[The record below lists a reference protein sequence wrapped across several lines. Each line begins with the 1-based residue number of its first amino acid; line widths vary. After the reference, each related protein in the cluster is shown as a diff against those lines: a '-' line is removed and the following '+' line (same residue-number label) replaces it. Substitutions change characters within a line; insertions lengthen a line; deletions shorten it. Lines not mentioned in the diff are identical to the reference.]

1 MLTTLIR
8 QLGALRLALPAVLC
22 ALLLAACASTPLQP
36 VALAPGAPT
45 HAELVDTP
53 FFPDDSHFC
62 GPAAL
67 ATSLS
72 AVGLATTPA
81 QLVGQ
86 VFLPGREG
94 SLQIEMLSGA
104 RRQGAVAMVIP
115 GTLTALKQEIDA
127 GHPVVVLQNLGLSWA
142 PSWHYAVVV
151 GYDLERGQLLLRS
164 GPMRRQVMTLRT
176 FGHTWQRSGYW
187 AFVALPPGR
196 LPASVTEPDA
206 TRALVAFERNAKPA
220 VAVTAYRAARQRW
233 PQNTT
238 LAMGLGNALYAS
250 GDLPAAE
257 QVFRD
262 TAATHQLAAAYNNL
276 ARILLQQGHTTE
288 ARQAAEGGL
297 ALAGPLRA
305 TLLDTL
311 RDIEQAATPQSGS

>member
-8 QLGALRLALPAVLC
+8 QLEALRLAFPAVLC
-22 ALLLAACASTPLQP
+22 ALLLAACATPLQP

-45 HAELVDTP
+45 RAELVDTP

-115 GTLTALKQEIDA
+115 GTLAALKQEIDA

-196 LPASVTEPDA
+196 LPASVAEPDV
-206 TRALVAFERNAKPA
+206 TRALVAFERNAAPA
-220 VAVTAYRAARQRW
+220 AAVTAYRAARQRW
-233 PQNTT
+233 PHNAT

-250 GDLPAAE
+250 GDLPAAT

-276 ARILLQQGHTTE
+276 ARILLQQGRAAE
-288 ARQAAEGGL
+288 ARQAAESGR
-297 ALAGPLRA
+297 ALAGPLLA

>member
-1 MLTTLIR
+1 MLATLIR
-8 QLGALRLALPAVLC
+8 HVGALRLALHVALC
-22 ALLLAACASTPLQP
+22 TLLLTACATPLQP

-45 HAELVDTP
+45 RAELVDTP

-67 ATSLS
+67 AT
-72 AVGLATTPA
+72 TPA

-94 SLQIEMLSGA
+94 TLQIEMLSGA

-115 GTLTALKQEIDA
+115 GTLAALKQEIDA

-151 GYDLERGQLLLRS
+151 GYDLDRELLLLRS
-164 GPMRRQVMTLRT
+164 GPMRRQEMTLRT

-196 LPASVTEPDA
+196 LPASVAEPDA

-220 VAVTAYRAARQRW
+220 AAVTAYRAALQRW
-233 PQNTT
+233 PHNAT

-250 GDLPAAE
+250 GDLPAAA

-262 TAATHQLAAAYNNL
+262 AATTHRLAAAYNNL
-276 ARILLQQGHTTE
+276 ARILLQQGRAAE
-288 ARQAAEGGL
+288 ARQQAERGL
-297 ALAGPLRA
+297 ALGGPLQA
-305 TLLDTL
+305 TLQQTLHDIDT
-311 RDIEQAATPQSGS
+311 APPSGS

>member
-1 MLTTLIR
+1 MLATLIR
-8 QLGALRLALPAVLC
+8 RLRALRLALLAT
-22 ALLLAACASTPLQP
+22 LLLAACATPLQP

-45 HAELVDTP
+45 RAELVDTP

-94 SLQIEMLSGA
+94 TLQVEMLSGA

-115 GTLTALKQEIDA
+115 GTLAALKQEIDA

-151 GYDLERGQLLLRS
+151 GYDLDRGQLLLRS
-164 GPMRRQVMTLRT
+164 GPMRRQEMTLRT

-196 LPASVTEPDA
+196 LPASVAEPDA

-220 VAVTAYRAARQRW
+220 EAVTAYRAALQRW
-233 PQNTT
+233 PHNAT
-238 LAMGLGNALYAS
+238 LAMGLGNALYAG
-250 GDLPAAE
+250 GDLPAAT

-262 TAATHQLAAAYNNL
+262 AATTHRLAAAYNNL
-276 ARILLQQGHTTE
+276 ARILLQQGRAAE
-288 ARQAAEGGL
+288 AKQAAEDGL

>member
-8 QLGALRLALPAVLC
+8 QLGALRLALPAALC
-22 ALLLAACASTPLQP
+22 ALLLVACASTPLQP
-36 VALAPGAPT
+36 VTLAPGEPT
-45 HAELVDTP
+45 RAELVDTP

-176 FGHTWQRSGYW
+176 FGHTWQRSQYW

-196 LPASVTEPDA
+196 LPASVAEPDA

-220 VAVTAYRAARQRW
+220 TAVTAYRAALQRW
-233 PQNTT
+233 PHNTT

-250 GDLPAAE
+250 GDLPAAA

-262 TAATHQLAAAYNNL
+262 AATTHQLAAAYNNL
-276 ARILLQQGHTTE
+276 ARILLQQGHATE

-311 RDIEQAATPQSGS
+311 RDIEQAATSQPGS

>member
-45 HAELVDTP
+45 RAELVDTP

-176 FGHTWQRSGYW
+176 FGHTWQRSQYW

-196 LPASVTEPDA
+196 LPASVTEQDA

-220 VAVTAYRAARQRW
+220 TAVTAYRAARQRW
-233 PQNTT
+233 PHNTT

-250 GDLPAAE
+250 GDLPAAA

-262 TAATHQLAAAYNNL
+262 TATTHQLAAAYNNL
-276 ARILLQQGHTTE
+276 ARILLQQGHATE

-311 RDIEQAATPQSGS
+311 RDIEQAATPLSGS

>member
-22 ALLLAACASTPLQP
+22 ALLLAACASTPLPP
-36 VALAPGAPT
+36 VALAPGEPT
-45 HAELVDTP
+45 RAELVDTP

-196 LPASVTEPDA
+196 LPASVTEQDA

-220 VAVTAYRAARQRW
+220 AAVTAYRAARQRW
-233 PQNTT
+233 LQNTT

-250 GDLPAAE
+250 GDLPAAA

-297 ALAGPLRA
+297 ALAGPLHA

-311 RDIEQAATPQSGS
+311 HDIEQAATPQPGS